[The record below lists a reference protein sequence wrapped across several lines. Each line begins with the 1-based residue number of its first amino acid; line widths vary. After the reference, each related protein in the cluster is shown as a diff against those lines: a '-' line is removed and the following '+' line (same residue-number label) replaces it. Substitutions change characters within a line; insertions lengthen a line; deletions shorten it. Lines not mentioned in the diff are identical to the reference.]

1 MILTFKN
8 NEFEM
13 DNIRSRGIHNPA
25 FSILWMQKK
34 QYVLCIFVDT
44 IVDINR
50 KNGLTKPFFNTPPG
64 PKR

>member
-1 MILTFKN
+1 
-8 NEFEM
+8 M

-25 FSILWMQKK
+25 FSILWMKKK

-44 IVDINR
+44 IVDINQ
-50 KNGLTKPFFNTPPG
+50 KNGVVKPFFSTPPS